1 MKNNENTIQIVF
13 ENQKNTKI
21 EYVKGTG
28 IGIQNIKNMMEQMK
42 GESEIINNEN
52 RYAIVLSF
60 PIYIE

>member
-1 MKNNENTIQIVF
+1 MLDLKYVRENPDIV
-13 ENQKNTKI
+13 
-21 EYVKGTG
+21 
-28 IGIQNIKNMMEQMK
+28 IQNIKNMMEQMK